1 MREKQ
6 YIVTERAHLMCPN
19 MHFGIKS
26 RIKASYEFI
35 KIENTMKLLMNAH
48 PFLRSLIA
56 IEKTTEKLYYE
67 LYDEIQIPILE
78 KERADLWSKDYQEL
92 TVNGWDV
99 FNESLLK
106 VVVYPLEED
115 FEVLFIAHHLLGDG
129 RAIIGLVCEF
139 ADSYVIGKKPA
150 YVNEQLI
157 CSIHDFPNGSDLSF
171 ISRFIINST
180 NRKWVKENHKVS
192 YSEYR
197 DFERQFMFENATSYL
212 EETVEIERVDKLL
225 ALCRKNKISL
235 NDYIVAEMMCRE
247 QINKIVIAA
256 DIRKYLN
263 CYQEGALGNYATAV
277 RIVSNS
283 KSDNVIERAK
293 DVSKQIKRHLNDNH
307 KMMMVLSC
315 YLRMSPKLIDAIAIS
330 TIGNFQ
336 SKSGKFLGTV
346 IFGYEKRNGY
356 SVTNLGNV
364 NNLNIVEAMFIPPAS
379 PANKKTMGV
388 LSVNGLMKKC
398 TVNYK
403 ME

>member
-1 MREKQ
+1 MRGKQ
-6 YIVTERAHLMCPN
+6 YIMTERAHLMCPN

-26 RIKASYEFI
+26 RIKANYDFI
-35 KIENTMKLLMNAH
+35 KIESTMKLLMNAH

-56 IEKTTEKLYYE
+56 IEKITEKLYYE
-67 LYDEIQIPILE
+67 LYDEIQIPIIE

-92 TVNGWDV
+92 TSNGWDV
-99 FNESLLK
+99 FSESLLK
-106 VVVYPLEED
+106 VIVYPLKED

-139 ADSYVIGKKPA
+139 ADNYAIDKKPV

-157 CSIHDFPNGSDLSF
+157 YSIHDFPKGSDLSF
-171 ISRFIINST
+171 INRFIINSA
-180 NRKWVKENHKVS
+180 NRKWVKENHTVS

-197 DFERQFMFENATSYL
+197 DFERQFMLENSTSYS
-212 EETVEIERVDKLL
+212 EETVEIETVKELL

-247 QINKIVIAA
+247 KIDKIVIGV
-256 DIRKYLN
+256 DIRKHLN
-263 CYQEGALGNYATAV
+263 CYQQGALGNYATAMA
-277 RIVSNS
+277 IVSNS

-293 DVSKQIKRHLNDNH
+293 DVSKQIKYHLNDNH

-330 TIGNFQ
+330 TMGSFQ
-336 SKSGKFLGTV
+336 SKAGKFVGAL
-346 IFGYEKRNGY
+346 IFGYKKRNGY
-356 SVTNLGNV
+356 SVTNLGNI

-379 PANKKTMGV
+379 PANRKTMGV

-398 TVNYK
+398 TASY
-403 ME
+403 EIE